1 MALISLTVL
10 WTAYSEDLFLSVL
23 RDEYS
28 ASDKALSALSRGNL
42 IGLRC
47 CAPV

>member
-42 IGLRC
+42 ICLRC